1 MPSPRISS
9 SLAWL
14 QHKLQHFYCSDPLY
28 QPEVIWAPWMP
39 PQNHL
44 WWDKIHFLLQLQSSF
59 SATALTKSGFG
70 YAVMSLILA
79 SSERMGNTEF
89 HVYKSQERQ
98 KGRKKIGF
106 PRLPQLRQKSTTAAA
121 VALLTDQ
128 VVFKVYRVVMQ
139 KLQQP

>member
-1 MPSPRISS
+1 
-9 SLAWL
+9 
-14 QHKLQHFYCSDPLY
+14 
-28 QPEVIWAPWMP
+28 
-39 PQNHL
+39 
-44 WWDKIHFLLQLQSSF
+44 
-59 SATALTKSGFG
+59 
-70 YAVMSLILA
+70 
-79 SSERMGNTEF
+79 MGNTEF
-89 HVYKSQERQ
+89 HVYKSQEQQ

>member
-1 MPSPRISS
+1 
-9 SLAWL
+9 
-14 QHKLQHFYCSDPLY
+14 
-28 QPEVIWAPWMP
+28 
-39 PQNHL
+39 
-44 WWDKIHFLLQLQSSF
+44 
-59 SATALTKSGFG
+59 
-70 YAVMSLILA
+70 
-79 SSERMGNTEF
+79 MGNTEF